1 MVRAAA
7 PAGGDVRNRGIG
19 RARMFFGGFL
29 LIAAVITWA
38 TSAWLNP
45 YSSES
50 AAGIEGV
57 RESVVVFVRNSAIGT
72 LLITALAAWMLF
84 PARRPRAPWRDR
96 GLLAVIAIL
105 VVGCVYQLVW
115 LQTSV
120 VN

>member
-1 MVRAAA
+1 
-7 PAGGDVRNRGIG
+7 VRNRGIG

-29 LIAAVITWA
+29 LVAAAITWGTA
-38 TSAWLNP
+38 ALLNP
-45 YSSES
+45 MGDES

-57 RESVVVFVRNSAIGT
+57 RETVVTLIRNTAIGT
-72 LLITALAAWMLF
+72 LMLSALAGWLLF

-96 GLLAVIAIL
+96 ALLAVIGLL
-105 VVGCVYQLVW
+105 VAGSIYQLIW